1 MERIYVAMIKGPEE
15 YLPKGIKFERI
26 EITQEDI
33 DDYLDEGDDGEGE
46 EDAIQYYKEE
56 YAAAWEQRW
65 CSVHLLTEDEFNSL
79 YSSLQEFIFE
89 ESDKE
94 DDKNLDDE

>member
-15 YLPKGIKFERI
+15 YLPMGIKFEKI

-33 DDYLDEGDDGEGE
+33 DEYLDEGDDGEDE

-65 CSVHLLTEDEFNSL
+65 CSVQLLTEDEFNSL

-89 ESDKE
+89 ESGKD